1 MTYHCGFAILD
12 NLTSKQFCH
21 IYRLVPPYPAQGY
34 SPAIS
39 PSFFYVYKIWK
50 SYESFKSKQ
59 AHLLSVVKNI
69 TTFLYQDL
77 LPFQDLLSFL
87 KRIT

>member
-21 IYRLVPPYPAQGY
+21 IYRLVPPFLAQGY

-39 PSFFYVYKIWK
+39 PSFFYFFHVYKIWK
-50 SYESFKSKQ
+50 SNESF
-59 AHLLSVVKNI
+59 
-69 TTFLYQDL
+69 
-77 LPFQDLLSFL
+77 
-87 KRIT
+87 